1 MSLDNLCRYVP
12 LNESFDTI
20 INATILSEY
29 EVPSIIIEAN
39 RLNCWYNSC
48 RLLLQPTE
56 D

>member
-1 MSLDNLCRYVP
+1 MSLDNLCRYVSS
-12 LNESFDTI
+12 NESLDNI
-20 INATILSEY
+20 DATILSEY

-39 RLNCWYNSC
+39 RLNCWYNAC

>member
-12 LNESFDTI
+12 SNESLDNI
-20 INATILSEY
+20 DATILSEY

-39 RLNCWYNSC
+39 RLSCWYNSC